1 MFYMK
6 DTGQKKEKQPHKD
19 EFIEDKSELGSDG
32 KTPDEKFTTEE
43 ALDTDRSLL
52 SKSDTKPNSSSNE
65 VN

>member
-19 EFIEDKSELGSDG
+19 EFIEDKSELGSYD
-32 KTPDEKFTTEE
+32 KPPDEKLPTGE
-43 ALDTDRSLL
+43 ALETERSLL
-52 SKSDTKPNSSSNE
+52 SISDTKSNSSSNE